1 MFGKVS
7 KFQKGFKLSF
17 SIMEWM
23 TEMEK
28 EVVEYI
34 KLLNCDMVEFKQ
46 KQQQQHIVDCFTSLC
61 AYVSIIALHTHTYIN
76 TPYLSICVD
85 LRKLFRNYLK
95 I

>member
-1 MFGKVS
+1 MK
-7 KFQKGFKLSF
+7 
-17 SIMEWM
+17 WM
-23 TEMEK
+23 AEMEK

-46 KQQQQHIVDCFTSLC
+46 KQQQQQQHIVDCFTSLC
-61 AYVSIIALHTHTYIN
+61 AYVSIIALHTHTHIN
-76 TPYLSICVD
+76 TPYLCICVD

>member
-1 MFGKVS
+1 MCVCVFGKVS

-23 TEMEK
+23 AEMEK

-46 KQQQQHIVDCFTSLC
+46 KQQQQQHIVDCFTSLC
-61 AYVSIIALHTHTYIN
+61 AYVSIIALHTHTHKH
-76 TPYLSICVD
+76 SISLHLC
-85 LRKLFRNYLK
+85 RFEEAF
-95 I
+95 